1 MADLLYDRVLFQ
13 LRAKEGFTGLM
24 NQSRQFDD
32 AFNIVE
38 GRITDEH
45 GFVNDHS
52 FKLDKTAN
60 LFRSYSTY
68 FYRNIAAQINY
79 TFECRIRFN
88 TLTENAFILQMNGS
102 TAVNSRALGVS
113 SAGKMVYYSDAAPH
127 ATQTDAAVIATNTDY
142 HLAFVRATN
151 GTTIGNRLLMFLNG
165 VKVYDAANTSY
176 NHKTVSATTSYLIL
190 GGSRWIS
197 TNRIDGYIDDIRFTL
212 GARYLDNFTP
222 PDNDDFFEPETPD
235 WYIARPSREGR
246 LNLPSDTIVRQV
258 VPAKTKYFNIAFD
271 KTHSIQDR
279 KIGNDI
285 QVPSVVYMPN
295 PIRDNLVE
303 LKNVYGQNNIE
314 ATVLIDNE
322 PASGMVVHL
331 MQRSNKQIIR
341 STISDEN
348 GNYSFKNVAPNIN
361 YVIYAEDS
369 INKPTNLR
377 KNAYV
382 RDFVRLNAKQV
393 CIVGNRNIS
402 GTQTY
407 MLKAYGLTEPTTFTF
422 TTAANITYS
431 TPSITLTPQ
440 NNIKEFKVTA
450 SVAGVYNL
458 SIEPIGDF
466 EVVSKT
472 IVRQ

>member
-24 NQSRQFDD
+24 NQARQFDD
-32 AFNIVE
+32 AFNISE
-38 GRITDEH
+38 GRITNEH

-60 LFRSYSTY
+60 FFQSFSTF
-68 FYRNIAAQINY
+68 FYRNIADKTNY

-102 TAVNSRALGVS
+102 SASNSRVLGVS
-113 SAGKMVYYSDAAPH
+113 SAGKMVYYNNANAN
-127 ATQTDAAVIATNTDY
+127 ATQTDSAVITTNTDY
-142 HLAFVRATN
+142 HLAFVRTVN
-151 GTTIGNRLLMFLNG
+151 GTTIGGRLLMFLNG
-165 VKVYDAANTSY
+165 VKVFDAINTTY
-176 NHKTVSATTSYLIL
+176 NHATVSTSTSYLIL
-190 GGSRWIS
+190 GGSRWLS

-212 GARYLDNFTP
+212 GARYLENFTP
-222 PDNDDFFEPETPD
+222 PDNDDFYEPETPD

-246 LNLPSDTIVRQV
+246 LHLPSDTIVRQA
-258 VPAKTKYFNIAFD
+258 VPPKTKYFNIAFD
-271 KTHSIQDR
+271 KTHSIQDT
-279 KIGNDI
+279 KIGNDV
-285 QVPSVVYMPN
+285 QVPSFVYMTSPV
-295 PIRDNLVE
+295 RDNLVE
-303 LKNVYGQNNIE
+303 IKNVYGQNNIE
-314 ATVLIDNE
+314 ATVLIDNI
-322 PASGMVVHL
+322 PASDMIVHL

-348 GNYSFKNVAPNIN
+348 GNYSFKNVAPNID

-407 MLKAYGLTEPTTFTF
+407 ILKAYGLTEPTTFTF

-440 NNIKEFKVTA
+440 NNTKEFKVTA